1 MAAPRG
7 AGRRL
12 WVGGLVVLILLGVQ
26 FIAPA
31 AGLLDN
37 AEALAL
43 DLRFRLRG
51 PMAPGASVVVV
62 RIDEPSIRKLG
73 RWPWSRE
80 LYAELIDKIA
90 AAGASVIAFDVL
102 FTEPGAP
109 EADRALA
116 EAMRRAGNVVL
127 PVFIAPDVQ
136 TAARTGRAPSLSAT
150 LDRSAYKVY
159 RTEAPPGGPR
169 VPLTGPNLIMPIE
182 LLLEA
187 AAGVGHVNFETGPG
201 GSAQF
206 ESVAVGAGGKLYPS
220 LAVAVAQH
228 YLKLSADQLRLDIG
242 SDLLVGP
249 IDVPLDRASRLP
261 VNWLGPRGTL
271 PSVSFADVLDGT
283 VPPTFFNDRAVLV
296 GGDAVGVGR
305 TVRTPFDPALPAV
318 ERQATIVNGILQI
331 DFLLRDQL
339 TDGIDLV
346 LVLGGGVLAVA
357 IGALA
362 APLWGAVLALALA
375 MAVAALVIL
384 AFTTANL
391 WLSFVV
397 PTATPLMVYGVVSLN
412 SYFRQHRDARRI
424 QAAFSHYL
432 HPALVDRLVQ
442 DPTALGPSG
451 ERRELTVLFSDIRG
465 FSGIAERMTPERLV
479 GFMTDYLSAMTEIVL
494 DERGLLDKYIGDGVM
509 AVYGAPMA
517 LPDHAYR
524 ACRTALRMVE
534 AIEAQPERWRR
545 WGVGELRIGVG
556 INTGPMIVG
565 NIGSIDRFEYTVLGD
580 EVNVGARL
588 EGVSKSHDG
597 AVILSEATWLLVRER
612 VACDDL
618 GETSVPG
625 RAAPV
630 RIFAA
635 RKILG

>member
-1 MAAPRG
+1 MAAARG

-12 WVGGLVVLILLGVQ
+12 WVGLLVVLILLGVQ
-26 FIAPA
+26 FVAPA
-31 AGLLDN
+31 SGILDN

-43 DLRFRLRG
+43 DVRFRLRG
-51 PMAPGASVVVV
+51 PMAPGDSVVIV
-62 RIDEPSIRKLG
+62 RIDERSIQKLG
-73 RWPWSRE
+73 RWPWSRQ
-80 LYAELIDKIA
+80 LYAELVDKLA

-116 EAMRRAGNVVL
+116 DAMRRAGNVVL
-127 PVFIAPDVQ
+127 PVFIATNVQ
-136 TAARTGRAPSLSAT
+136 TAARAGRPPVQSAT

-159 RTEAPPGGPR
+159 RTEAASGGPR
-169 VPLTGPNLIMPIE
+169 VPLAGPNLILPINT
-182 LLLEA
+182 LLDA
-187 AAGVGHVNFETGPG
+187 AAGVGHVNFETGPA

-206 ESVAVGAGGKLYPS
+206 ESVAVGAGGALYPS
-220 LAVAVAQH
+220 LAVAVAQR
-228 YLKLSADQLRLDIG
+228 YLKLSADQLRLDVG

-249 IDVPLDRASRLP
+249 IDVPLDLASRLP
-261 VNWLGPRGTL
+261 VNWRGPRGTM
-271 PSVSFADVLDGT
+271 PSVSLADVLDGT
-283 VPPTFFNDRAVLV
+283 VPVSIFQDRAVLV
-296 GGDAVGVGR
+296 GGDAVGVGS
-305 TVRTPFDPALPAV
+305 TVRSPFDPALPAI
-318 ERQATIVNGILQI
+318 ERQATVVNSILQI

-339 TDGIDLV
+339 TDGVDLV
-346 LVLGGGVLAVA
+346 LVLGGGALAAVV
-357 IGALA
+357 GALA
-362 APLWGAVLALALA
+362 APLWGAVLALALTA
-375 MAVAALVIL
+375 AVAALVIL
-384 AFTTANL
+384 AFTAANL

-465 FSGIAERMTPERLV
+465 FSGIAERMSPERLV

-494 DERGLLDKYIGDGVM
+494 DERGLLDKYIGDGIM

-524 ACRTALRMVE
+524 ACRTALRMVD
-534 AIEAQPERWRR
+534 AVEAQPERWRR
-545 WGVGELRIGVG
+545 WGVEALRIGVG

-565 NIGSIDRFEYTVLGD
+565 NIGSVDRFEYTVLGD
-580 EVNVGARL
+580 EVNIGARL
-588 EGVSKSHDG
+588 EGLTKSVGDR
-597 AVILSEATWLLVRER
+597 VILSEATWRLVRDR
-612 VACDDL
+612 IACDDL
-618 GETSVPG
+618 GATAVPG

-635 RKILG
+635 RKILD